1 MSKGL
6 SALAQK
12 IARFLLKESGLY
24 VTADTVLKLVSAI
37 VCRLHQSIIKLHFI
51 NLR

>member
-1 MSKGL
+1 MNKGL
-6 SALAQK
+6 HALTQK

-24 VTADTVLKLVSAI
+24 VTADTVLKLVNAI
-37 VCRLHQSIIKLHFI
+37 ICKLHQSIIKLPFI